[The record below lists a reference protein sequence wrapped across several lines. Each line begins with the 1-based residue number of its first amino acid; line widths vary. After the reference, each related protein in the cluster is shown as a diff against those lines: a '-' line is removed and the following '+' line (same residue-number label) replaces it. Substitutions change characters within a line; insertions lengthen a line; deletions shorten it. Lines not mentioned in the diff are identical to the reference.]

1 MQHIINSILVICLVF
16 VKQKF
21 LQCHFAVKVWEH
33 YSTICVPYVL
43 LNLGKPE
50 DTTADLF
57 RFFYK
62 DLIPEGFPKY
72 EHFKKQNFISAFR
85 VGWCLSYST
94 PHASMLVVA
103 VSEDTMF
110 VCLSFGQALLNIIS
124 KILEFCSKRSMVRAI
139 TPFLQA
145 GIQVMWYI
153 IGRISGSFFKLGEN
167 VHLNPRINSSTVF
180 FWGSGQTRMVLL
192 VYGKC

>member
-57 RFFYK
+57 RFF
-62 DLIPEGFPKY
+62 
-72 EHFKKQNFISAFR
+72 
-85 VGWCLSYST
+85 CLSYST
-94 PHASMLVVA
+94 PYASMLVVA
-103 VSEDTMF
+103 VSEDTMY

-124 KILEFCSKRSMVRAI
+124 KILEFCSKRSKVRAI

-145 GIQVMWYI
+145 GTQVM
-153 IGRISGSFFKLGEN
+153 
-167 VHLNPRINSSTVF
+167 
-180 FWGSGQTRMVLL
+180 
-192 VYGKC
+192 